1 MGGLFCKCKTAER
14 LAQEGGEYNV
24 PIVLRLE
31 LNVLEPNVPQR
42 HHPQCKNIERSKISG
57 GVNEFGLTK

>member
-1 MGGLFCKCKTAER
+1 MFCKCKTAER
-14 LAQEGGEYNV
+14 LAQEGEEYNV

-42 HHPQCKNIERSKISG
+42 HHPKCTNIDGKFHRS
-57 GVNEFGLTK
+57 VFGLRK